1 MHLSIVIA
9 SHNRSQS
16 LLEFLRQLSHQV
28 VPKCVEWE
36 VVIVDNG
43 SSDGTRVTVAPFIEK
58 DPKRFRYF
66 FEERPC
72 KSIALNAGIRE
83 ALGDVLV
90 LTDDDCVPDP
100 CWLATLA
107 HEFSSDPSV
116 SVVGGRVELFSDQH
130 RAVSIRTSPHRAIIS
145 TTDDLFSLLIG
156 CNMAIHRR
164 VFAAVADFDPLLG
177 PGARVPAMEDL
188 DFLYRAYQRNFKIFY
203 SPDAVVYHN
212 HGRTT
217 EMQIQALNRNYV
229 IGRGAFYCKHILRGD
244 QHVLKMA
251 YWETLALSKA
261 LLKGLV
267 HCRIDPAGRVLW
279 ALLLGA
285 VRRILY

>member
-9 SHNRSQS
+9 SHNRSES
-16 LLEFLRQLSHQV
+16 LLDFLRQLSHQV
-28 VPKCVEWE
+28 VPKGVDWE
-36 VVIVDNG
+36 VLIVDNG
-43 SSDGTRVTVAPFIEK
+43 SSDGTEAMVASFVEK

-66 FEERPC
+66 FEKRPS
-72 KSIALNAGIRE
+72 KSIALNAGVRHAMGE
-83 ALGDVLV
+83 VLV
-90 LTDDDCVPDP
+90 FTDDDCVPDP
-100 CWLATLA
+100 CWLASLA
-107 HEFSSDPSV
+107 QEFSSDPSIA
-116 SVVGGRVELFSDQH
+116 VVGGRVELLNDQH
-130 RAVSIRTSPHRAIIS
+130 RPVSIRTSPHRAIIS
-145 TTDDLFSLLIG
+145 TVDDLFSLLIG

-164 VFAAVADFDPLLG
+164 VFSSVANFDPLLG

-188 DFLYRAYQRNFKIFY
+188 DFLYRAYQRDFKISY

-217 EMQIQALNRNYV
+217 EMQIQALNRNYL

-244 QHVLKMA
+244 QNILKMA

-267 HCRIDPAGRVLW
+267 RGRIDPSGRVLST
-279 ALLLGA
+279 LLLGA
-285 VRRILY
+285 ARRILY

>member
-1 MHLSIVIA
+1 MDLSIVIA

-16 LLEFLRQLSHQV
+16 LLDFLQQLSHQE
-28 VPKCVEWE
+28 VPNGVNWE
-36 VVIVDNG
+36 VLIIDNG
-43 SSDGTRVTVAPFIEK
+43 SSDGTRAMVAPFIEK
-58 DPKRFRYF
+58 DPKRFRYL
-66 FEERPC
+66 FEKRPC

-83 ALGDVLV
+83 AAGEVLV
-90 LTDDDCVPDP
+90 FTDDDCVPAP
-100 CWLATLA
+100 CWLASLA
-107 HEFSSDPSV
+107 QEFSSDPTV
-116 SVVGGRVELFSDQH
+116 AVVGGRVELFNDQH
-130 RAVSIRTSPHRAIIS
+130 RPVSIRTSPHKTTIS
-145 TTDDLFSLLIG
+145 TIDDLFSLFIG

-164 VFAAVADFDPLLG
+164 VFSSIVNFDPLLG

-188 DFLYRAYQRNFKIFY
+188 DFLYRAYQRNFKISY
-203 SPDAVVYHN
+203 SPDSVVYHN

-217 EMQIQALNRNYV
+217 EREIQALNRNYV
-229 IGRGAFYCKHILRGD
+229 IGRGSFYCKHILRGD
-244 QHVLKMA
+244 RNILKMA

-267 HCRIDPAGRVLW
+267 RGRIDPSGRVLS